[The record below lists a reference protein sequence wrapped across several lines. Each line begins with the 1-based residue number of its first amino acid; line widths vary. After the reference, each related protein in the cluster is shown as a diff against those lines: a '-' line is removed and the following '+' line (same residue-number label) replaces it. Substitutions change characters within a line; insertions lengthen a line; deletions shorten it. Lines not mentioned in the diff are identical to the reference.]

1 MIVAIFGPDGTGKT
15 TLAKMITRYLS
26 SKGIKI
32 AYIRFKSHHLAM
44 YLMIRFL
51 QKLSLIPLTNSP
63 RILDYML
70 KRYFGRSRLYPY
82 LELINGITWL
92 FINVKVR
99 KVLGVDV
106 VVSERYIPDF
116 LVSILIISPN
126 KRLLN
131 NLYRILKP
139 FMQNTVKIFLYADV
153 DDMLDRKKEEMLSR
167 AYVYDLLRLYMYVA
181 KIVGVDIYVNTSKH
195 DKNEVFQ
202 VAKEFICNKVGKM

>member
-1 MIVAIFGPDGTGKT
+1 MMVAIFGPDGTGKT

-26 SKGIKI
+26 SKGIKT

-63 RILDYML
+63 RILDYTL

-126 KRLLN
+126 KKLLN

-139 FMQNTVKIFLYADV
+139 FIQNTVKIFLYADV
-153 DDMLDRKKEEMLSR
+153 D
-167 AYVYDLLRLYMYVA
+167 DLLRLYMYVA

-195 DKNEVFQ
+195 GKNEAFQ
-202 VAKEFICNKVGKM
+202 VAKEFICNKVGKI